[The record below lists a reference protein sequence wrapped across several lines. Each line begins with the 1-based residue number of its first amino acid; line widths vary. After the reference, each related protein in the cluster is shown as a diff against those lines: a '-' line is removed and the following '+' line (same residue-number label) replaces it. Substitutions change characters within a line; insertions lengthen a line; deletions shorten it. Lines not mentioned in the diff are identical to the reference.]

1 MCLYRVG
8 RNKVAKEDI
17 VVYKLLT
24 RRLNLSPFQKMEYKA
39 NTVYNAKLGR
49 AEVCGDV
56 SKIYE
61 GLHAYVGKCA
71 RMLAQMENCECKV
84 VKMVIPAGTKYAL
97 GEKGDIVSECL
108 LSGDLKPVRWR
119 CIPKTMT
126 YLCGIWSYDV

>member
-24 RRLNLSPFQKMEYKA
+24 RKLNRSPFQNMEYKA
-39 NTVYNAKLGR
+39 NTVYNVKLGR
-49 AEVCGDV
+49 AEVCGEISV
-56 SKIYE
+56 IYE

-71 RMLAQMENCECKV
+71 RMFSQIEIYNCKV

-108 LSGDLKPVRWR
+108 VSGDLKPVRWR
-119 CIPKTMT
+119 DIPKTMI
-126 YLCGIWSYDV
+126 YWCGMWRYDI